1 MKTVL
6 FIDDRPDSRNTYSED
21 LVDIFGPSVE
31 IISIAPSGTLP
42 EMLSVI
48 ISQNQ
53 LVSLVLDQRLYES
66 GDTDYTGL
74 NLAALVR
81 ASLSKLP
88 IYILTNWTDKL
99 DNTYHVEY
107 VFEKEKI
114 TDDDYK
120 MEATARVRRHI
131 DVFEDIID
139 EREDRFAE
147 LLPKYLGTQLSDNE
161 LAEFLKLKAE
171 RIKPYSHE
179 FNEDEELR
187 AKLDE
192 QASLLEGI
200 LKELEGDL

>member
-6 FIDDRPDSRNTYSED
+6 YIDDRPDSRNTYSED
-21 LVDIFGPSVE
+21 LSEIFGSSVK
-31 IISIAPSGTLP
+31 ILAIAPLGTLS
-42 EMLSVI
+42 EMLSVVI
-48 ISQNQ
+48 NQSQ

-81 ASLSKLP
+81 SSLPKLP

-99 DNTYHVEY
+99 DDAYHVEY

-114 TDDDYK
+114 SEDEYK
-120 MEATARVRRHI
+120 KEATARVRRHI
-131 DVFEDIID
+131 NVFEDIID

-147 LLPKYLGTQLSDNE
+147 LLPKYLGKQLSADE
-161 LAEFLKLKAE
+161 VAEFLKLKAV

-179 FNEDEELR
+179 FDEDDELR
-187 AKLDE
+187 AKLDQ
-192 QASLLEGI
+192 QAAVLGDI
-200 LKELEGDL
+200 LKELEKEL